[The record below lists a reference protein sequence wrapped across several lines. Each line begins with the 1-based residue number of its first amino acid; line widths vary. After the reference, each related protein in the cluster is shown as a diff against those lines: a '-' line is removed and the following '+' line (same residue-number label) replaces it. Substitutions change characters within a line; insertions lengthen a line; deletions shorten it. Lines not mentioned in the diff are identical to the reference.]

1 MSIDIQG
8 LVRQFGD
15 VQVLR
20 GIDLSIPRGELLALL
35 GASGSGKT
43 TLLRILA
50 GLDWPNAGSIH
61 VDGQDWLALDA
72 QRRRA
77 GFVFQH
83 YALFPHLTVADN
95 VAFGLTVLP
104 RRIRPPA
111 AEIARKVSALLEL
124 VQMGEYGRRFPSQLS
139 GGQRQR
145 VALARALAIDPEVL
159 LLDEPFGALD
169 AAIRKDL
176 RSWLRTLHR
185 KLGTT
190 TIFVTHDQDEAFE
203 IADRIVVF
211 GQGRIEQA
219 GTPDDLYERPASPF
233 VARFLGGVN
242 EIAAELRQGRF
253 RVAGAD
259 AAGLE
264 RQVGGDGDVTLFVR
278 PHEIDL
284 APGPDGEAVIEAVV
298 PGSVSMRYAVRLPGQ
313 DVPVD
318 VEIPREI
325 ARGRQLAAGARV
337 RVRLLRGRI
346 FGQAARNT
354 TLAEQSLAASAL

>member
-1 MSIDIQG
+1 MSIEIQG
-8 LVRQFGD
+8 LARQFGD
-15 VQVLR
+15 VRVLR
-20 GIDLSIPRGELLALL
+20 GIDLSIPKGELLALL

-50 GLDWPNAGSIH
+50 GLDWPNAGSVR

-77 GFVFQH
+77 GFVFQY

-111 AEIARKVSALLEL
+111 AEIARKVATLLDL
-124 VQMGEYGRRFPSQLS
+124 VQMGDYGRRFPAQLS

-145 VALARALAIDPEVL
+145 VALARALAIDPDVL

-176 RSWLRTLHR
+176 RGWLRGLHR

-211 GQGRIEQA
+211 GEGRIEQV
-219 GTPDDLYERPASPF
+219 GTPDDIYERPASPF

-242 EIAAELRQGRF
+242 EIAADLRQGRF

-259 AAGLE
+259 ASALE
-264 RQVGGDGDVTLFVR
+264 RQVGGDGAVTLFVR
-278 PHEIDL
+278 PHEIDI
-284 APGPDGEAVIEAVV
+284 AADGAGEGTITAVV
-298 PGSVSMRYAVRLPGQ
+298 PGSVSIRYRVSLPRQ
-313 DVPVD
+313 AQPVEVD
-318 VEIPREI
+318 LPREA
-325 ARGRQLAAGARV
+325 ARGRDLSAGTRV
-337 RVRLLRGRI
+337 RVTLLRGRI
-346 FGQAARNT
+346 FGQAART
-354 TLAEQSLAASAL
+354 ASLAEQSLAASAL